1 MTPSRLR
8 SRLHPLVH
16 RQGDQGFALIEA
28 VITGILLALVVS
40 GSAALLTSV
49 NRSTNRSDTLVA
61 TNTAIDA
68 DLAAINGISVRLTC
82 CSGTC
87 TVTPPTNFG
96 TSTSSCATNDPRD
109 DRYYFPQRDDT
120 TTTANFANTTTPKEP
135 DAVDQLCAVANNT
148 VFMTPLQNAVDAL
161 PVPTGTTRATQINA
175 NHILQVTYTDTT
187 DNRVVRV
194 ANILPPMANWCP

>member
-1 MTPSRLR
+1 M
-8 SRLHPLVH
+8 
-16 RQGDQGFALIEA
+16 ALIEA
-28 VITGILLALVVS
+28 VITGVLLALVVS
-40 GSAALLTSV
+40 GSAVLLTNV

-61 TNTAIDA
+61 TDTAIDA
-68 DLAAINGISVRLTC
+68 DLATIKGISLRLTC

-87 TVTPPTNFG
+87 TVTPPTTFG
-96 TSTSSCATNDPRD
+96 TTTSACATNDPRD

-135 DAVDQLCAVANNT
+135 DAVDQLCSVANNT

-194 ANILPPMANWCP
+194 ASILPPMANWCP

>member
-1 MTPSRLR
+1 M
-8 SRLHPLVH
+8 
-16 RQGDQGFALIEA
+16 ALIEA
-28 VITGILLALVVS
+28 VITGVLLALVVS
-40 GSAALLTSV
+40 GSAVLLTSV

-68 DLAAINGISVRLTC
+68 DLATIKSISQRLTC

-87 TVTPPTNFG
+87 TVAAPTTFG

-120 TTTANFANTTTPKEP
+120 TTTANFANTTTAREP
-135 DAVDQLCAVANNT
+135 DAVDQLCSVANNT
-148 VFMTPLQNAVDAL
+148 VFMTPLQNAVDAVAI
-161 PVPTGTTRATQINA
+161 PAGSNFTRATQINA
-175 NHILQVTYTDTT
+175 NHILQVTYTDTI